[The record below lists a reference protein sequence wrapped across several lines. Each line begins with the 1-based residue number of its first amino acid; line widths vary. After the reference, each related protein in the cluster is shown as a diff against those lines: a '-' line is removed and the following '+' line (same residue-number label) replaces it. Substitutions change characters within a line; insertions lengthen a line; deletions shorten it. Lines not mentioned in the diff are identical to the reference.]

1 MATTGFYF
9 TLLLSAI
16 LAAICSGDGAI
27 VHENPNGQNSL
38 DIILSKLTDYFVPLE
53 NCTMMVCSPDKLA
66 WGTKRP
72 TYGPIILL
80 EYDSKISLVTG
91 RMIHNTFS
99 VLRRRNRVAHCWAT
113 LAILPEKA
121 GLLLPTKYYIIVNM
135 PSFIYS
141 TLRSHYFII
150 MTETKHEVKSFRKN
164 NFRKKN
170 ILRFLRIYITEI
182 ILLDVGRG
190 DNSLLRFEYHNI
202 YKIKKPTFEMEPSED
217 WYQIDCAASECFDL
231 LVLLIRR
238 IGRLNKYFWAN
249 RGTHDANL
257 VSNLVNLIDIRSRR
271 PSRYSYQQI
280 AELTSFHGFLCFLIQ
295 QDVMMYGLANFTPFH
310 YFDPLQKMSTWGLG
324 RHDFVM
330 HDVQKYSFV
339 SCYGV
344 RGNSPMLG
352 TLSSPFDGAS
362 WALIGTSFV
371 VVALILWFNRNLT
384 DGVSYCWDIL
394 GELGFTVGE
403 RGKI

>member
-150 MTETKHEVKSFRKN
+150 MTETKHE
-164 NFRKKN
+164 
-170 ILRFLRIYITEI
+170 
-182 ILLDVGRG
+182 
-190 DNSLLRFEYHNI
+190 
-202 YKIKKPTFEMEPSED
+202 KPTFEMEPSED